1 MQALP
6 RPVELSAYAESQDDS
21 SVVRANLMPF
31 SIDYDG
37 PAPVSRYMVVRSAS
51 DTESPSELEH
61 SKLSAALV
69 SAFRGRTIHG
79 TPITVPAGYKAHVVE
94 VPTEVELLAAQATS
108 FGASTPKA
116 TSSSQHESKRRRTE
130 AHQQETPF
138 AESALRRS
146 PRKMAA
152 TSSTSTAARAK
163 FTTMKSFSMDD
174 SDDDEAQEDEEKDLT
189 WDAAIQDDAANHEPV
204 LDLEGSL
211 DAATLASTGNGLA
224 TEPGNEQQIAK
235 QLQIGASCG
244 EHIVIWSPD
253 GPVDEGDDAYI
264 RTLRE
269 YLGVIAPALHTS

>member
-6 RPVELSAYAESQDDS
+6 RPVELSAYTGSQDDS

-51 DTESPSELEH
+51 DTESSVELEH
-61 SKLSAALV
+61 SDPSAALV

-79 TPITVPAGYKAHVVE
+79 TPIAVPAGYKAHVVE

-108 FGASTPKA
+108 FGTGTPKA
-116 TSSSQHESKRRRTE
+116 TSSSQHESKRRRTD
-130 AHQQETPF
+130 AHQQGPPF

-152 TSSTSTAARAK
+152 ASSSSTAARAK
-163 FTTMKSFSMDD
+163 FTTMKTFSMDD
-174 SDDDEAQEDEEKDLT
+174 SDDEAQEDEEKDLT
-189 WDAAIQDDAANHEPV
+189 WDAAIQDDANHEPE

-211 DAATLASTGNGLA
+211 DAATSTSTGNGLA
-224 TEPGNEQQIAK
+224 TEPGNEQQVAK